1 MKIKDLVDVKEVRTV
16 VQMADIKD
24 PKLRDFLTESFVITA
39 EVEKVMLSF
48 FNDLVKKEGK
58 GYFLEGN
65 FGSGKSHL
73 LSVISLLL
81 NYRKS
86 WQHILNQK
94 DYSDRLEQ
102 LSEEVSDQNYITINL
117 SLVEHS
123 NKEYLEDIVM
133 EEIMKFINENEKLSS
148 INFKGEEEFIEKIS
162 NIIKGEHQ
170 NILKS
175 FLRENNIKED
185 ELFKTGN
192 LYLIEKLLE
201 RLNLPYRFSYN
212 RQQIFDQITEII
224 NNYEYEG
231 LIILI
236 DELSEFLRSKPDGRR
251 FNEDIRFMQFLGEY
265 AKRQPCWI
273 MATLQEEIEK
283 TGETTPEAFNKIKDR
298 YPTRFY
304 LTGQHIKELIN
315 KRLIE
320 VREGKMDQV
329 KEVYQKYKTS
339 FPTLNFSED
348 EFVKLFP
355 VHPGAINLLDNL
367 KPLFSQHRGIID
379 FIHYRLKGD
388 SSRDIESMMDNSAE
402 NILTA
407 DKIFDHFVGRIR
419 EMMET
424 NPYYNKVYKYYKQ
437 EIKSLLDPEE
447 QKTGMKI
454 IKLLI
459 LFSISPINKRY
470 TVEDITNLLFV
481 KITDLEPSIN
491 YEYIE
496 DILNRLYQHG
506 AYLVKEEGQDK
517 KSNKYFIDLEADVN
531 LIIKRRTEYIKSNL
545 FENDKRIFTK
555 LGKQVKE
562 KFLPLNNLFANNRQK
577 RTVTWQNTER
587 KGFLYFLPLREISI
601 DNLKQTAQRLTND
614 EEDFML
620 IISYALDVDQDKKY
634 LKDVLIPELKEE
646 EKNSFAFW
654 FPEEL
659 KNKEFLKNAL
669 AKIIL
674 LEKYEKESFET
685 AEKIKQQLN
694 TLIKE
699 EVDRISKIFRDAYF
713 EGKVVN
719 GFNESIVNLDEM
731 GFLPFQRLLNK
742 IVATLLEERYP
753 DHKKI
758 NPYQTVLT
766 TDRMDAVLDGFISS
780 GDIDNLKNLSGR
792 ALGVIDA
799 FMKPLGLIK
808 KRKNGVRLTI
818 EPGKNPLIKK
828 LFKIL
833 DQEKTP
839 LKEVYWKLRKGSYG
853 LSRKQFKLLIYS
865 LLYSGYLTAY
875 SGRQKISLKNLNARN
890 FNRIRY
896 IGYGELISEEFQAI
910 LSDCSLLPPRYQ
922 KRHFSLPLQQNI
934 WKHLIEKKKEL
945 SEDLDR
951 MTYQVERLKN
961 DSNFNDFNLK
971 QINGYIS
978 KVKELLDE
986 IMVSYSSEEG
996 LERFASK
1003 YRNMPNIE
1011 TYLTKVAQIKYFLE
1025 NNLNDYKN
1033 IVNYLKDPDLK
1044 IPKTDTYQ
1052 EISSFRENLL
1062 LSIADDAVIYDSDF
1076 CSELKKKFSEFKQQY
1091 IDLYQKEHNKQKGN
1105 ERFKPILDIKDK
1117 QGYQILNYFSDI
1129 ELISVKDDL
1138 VKVDRLISKAL
1149 SNKCNQNT
1157 LNILQDRPVCDCGF
1171 QLGDS
1176 IELPSKKEIQQIIDS
1191 GVQQYIKKLKNPEYR
1206 DKIVEYLDNME
1217 AAGNKRFARPVRNLL
1232 KIKTDHNLYSKLS
1245 NILNRNII
1253 KRINTVLSGN
1263 ISLVERSLDEL
1274 YENLINR
1281 SFSPTQIRQI
1291 FKEWL
1296 EGSSGINERT
1306 YIKVIG
1312 NLGQKN
1318 KQADQESNSSII
1330 SDHVKQNFPE
1340 LELIINHTDINVFC
1354 KLFAVVAWKNFY
1366 RINSG
1371 LEELITLIIPENSTV
1386 LIAEIKQDS
1395 SLTNSLDEM
1404 NEKIF
1409 SGEDNITLKTALMKK
1424 IDELDLTKNLIDIIS
1439 PANIKEVIE
1448 AIDTEPL
1455 SKKMIN
1461 RLLVQFIK
1469 IVENI
1474 HLSLEEKEEYIEI
1487 IKNKKQNLNN
1497 DHLYDYKYNNYNLAQ
1512 YYLSLERSFS
1522 FLDSKDNINDIKEW
1536 KKVHVDYLSTLEY
1549 DYFKVSE
1556 LSDSLNV
1563 QDVIPRTIKF
1573 KKIKQTLGNYQKL
1586 FTNFHD
1592 SRDIMGEDHEKFMGN
1607 NLIYLLDERYPSLMK
1622 KMNAERGYCLLLDG
1636 MRWDL
1641 WKVIKAEIN
1650 KQLSL
1655 RLIEEDSLLALT
1667 PTNTEKQLDALQEAG
1682 LNIDFIKQSK
1692 VINSYQSLA
1701 QNKNSCNE
1709 IIKFSFIDDKVHSSK
1724 DKYNNFIQEITFQ
1737 TQNRLIPFL
1746 EKMPAS
1752 TAVLIFS
1759 DHGFTINHNFKS
1771 ENKFTEPRYLHGGKS
1786 FNEIIVPWAFMYKP

>member
-1 MKIKDLVDVKEVRTV
+1 MKIKELVNVKDVRTV

-24 PKLRDFLTESFVITA
+24 PKLRDFLTESFVITE

-48 FNDLVKKEGK
+48 FGDLVKNEGK

-86 WQHILNQK
+86 WQHILDQK
-94 DYSDRLEQ
+94 DYSNRLEQ
-102 LSEEVSDQNYITINL
+102 LSKDVLNKNYITINL

-133 EEIMKFINENEKLSS
+133 EEIMKFINENDELSS

-162 NIIKGEHQ
+162 KIIKEEHQ
-170 NILKS
+170 NMLKS
-175 FLRENNIKED
+175 FLRENGINES
-185 ELFKTGN
+185 ELFETGN

-212 RQQIFDQITEII
+212 RQQIFDQITDII
-224 NNYEYEG
+224 NNYEYDG
-231 LIILI
+231 LVILI

-320 VREGKMDQV
+320 IKEGKTDKVQ
-329 KEVYQKYKTS
+329 EIYQKFNTS
-339 FPTLNFSED
+339 FPALSFSEED
-348 EFVKLFP
+348 FVKLYP
-355 VHPGAINLLDNL
+355 VHPTAIDLLDNL

-388 SSRDIESMMDNSAE
+388 PSRDIDSMMDSPAE
-402 NILTA
+402 NLLTA

-424 NPYYNKVYKYYKQ
+424 NPYFTKVYKYYKQ
-437 EIKSLLDPEE
+437 EIKSLLDQDD

-459 LFSISPINKRY
+459 LFSISPIDKKY
-470 TVEDITNLLFV
+470 TVEDITNMLFV
-481 KITDLEPSIN
+481 KITDLDPSIN
-491 YEYIE
+491 YEYVE
-496 DILNRLYQHG
+496 DILNRMYQHG
-506 AYLVKEEGQDK
+506 AYLVKEKGEDQK
-517 KSNKYFIDLEADVN
+517 KNKYYIDLEADVN
-531 LIIKRRTEYIKSNL
+531 LIIKRRIEYIKSNL
-545 FENDKRIFTK
+545 FKNDKRIFTK
-555 LGKQVKE
+555 LGKQVQE
-562 KFLPLNNLFANNRQK
+562 KFLPLNNLFANHRQK

-587 KGFLYFLPLREISI
+587 KGFLYFLPVREISI
-601 DNLKQTAQRLTND
+601 ENIKQTAERLTND

-620 IISYALDVDQDKKY
+620 IMSYALDVNQDKKY
-634 LKDVLIPELKEE
+634 LNDVLIPELGEE

-659 KNKEFLKNAL
+659 KEKEFLKNAL

-674 LEKYEKESFET
+674 LEKYETESSKT
-685 AEKIKQQLN
+685 GEKVKKQLN
-694 TLIKE
+694 SLIQE
-699 EVDRISKIFRDAYF
+699 ETDRISKIFRDAYF
-713 EGKVVN
+713 NGKVVN
-719 GFNESIVNLDEM
+719 GFNESIVNLDEL
-731 GFLPFQRLLNK
+731 GFLPFQRFLNK
-742 IVATLLEERYP
+742 IVATLLEERFP

-758 NPYQTVLT
+758 NPYQSVLT
-766 TDRMDAVLDGFISS
+766 TDRMDAVLDKFISS
-780 GDIDNLKNLSGR
+780 GDIDNLKDLSGR
-792 ALGVIDA
+792 VLGVIDA
-799 FMKPLGLIK
+799 YMKPMGLIK

-818 EPGKNPLIKK
+818 EPSKNPLIKK
-828 LFKIL
+828 VFHIL
-833 DQEKTP
+833 EEEKTP
-839 LKEVYWKLRKGSYG
+839 LEEVYWTLRKGSYG
-853 LSRKQFKLLIYS
+853 LSREQFKLLIYS

-875 SGRQKISLKNLNARN
+875 SANQKISLKNLNARN
-890 FNRIRY
+890 FNRIKY
-896 IGYGELISEEFQAI
+896 IGYGELISEEFQAV

-945 SEDLDR
+945 SDDLDR

-961 DSNFNDFNLK
+961 DSNFETFNLK
-971 QINGYIS
+971 QISNYIN

-1011 TYLTKVAQIKYFLE
+1011 TYLTNIEKIKYFLE
-1025 NNLNDYKN
+1025 NNINNYRN
-1033 IVNYLKDPDLK
+1033 IVNYLNHPDLK
-1044 IPKTDTYQ
+1044 IPEQDKYQ
-1052 EISSFRENLL
+1052 EIRSFRNNLL
-1062 LSIADDAVIYDSDF
+1062 LSLSDDSIIYDSDF
-1076 CSELKKKFSEFKQQY
+1076 FSEVKNKFSEFKQQY

-1105 ERFKPILDIKDK
+1105 DRFKPILDIKK
-1117 QGYQILNYFSDI
+1117 KKGYQILKYFSDI

-1138 VKVDRLISKAL
+1138 VKVDRTISKAL
-1149 SNKCNQNT
+1149 NKKCNQNT

-1171 QLGDS
+1171 QLGET
-1176 IELPSKKEIQQIIDS
+1176 IELPSKKEIQQTIDS
-1191 GVQQYIKKLKNPEYR
+1191 GVKQYIKKLKIPEYKN
-1206 DKIVEYLDNME
+1206 KIEVYLDNME
-1217 AAGNKRFARPVRNLL
+1217 AAGNKRFARPIRNLL
-1232 KIKTDHNLYSKLS
+1232 NVKPDKNLYNNLS
-1245 NILNRNII
+1245 DILNRNVI
-1253 KRINTVLSGN
+1253 KRINSVLSGN
-1263 ISLVERSLDEL
+1263 VSLVERSLDEL

-1281 SFSPTQIRQI
+1281 SFSLQQIKQI

-1296 EGSSGINERT
+1296 EGSSGINNKT
-1306 YIKVIG
+1306 YVKVTG
-1312 NLGQKN
+1312 NLGEDTSPAEKEN
-1318 KQADQESNSSII
+1318 NINII
-1330 SDHVKQNFPE
+1330 TNYVKQKFPE
-1340 LELIINHTDINVFC
+1340 LETIINHTDINVFI
-1354 KLFAVVAWKNFY
+1354 KLFAVIVW
-1366 RINSG
+1366 RNSYQIEKG
-1371 LEELITLIIPENSTV
+1371 LEELITQIIPENSTV
-1386 LIAEIKQDS
+1386 LIEELKQDV
-1395 SLTNSLDEM
+1395 SLKNSLNEM
-1404 NEKIF
+1404 NEQIF
-1409 SGEDNITLKTALMKK
+1409 SSKEEFDLKKAFRKK
-1424 IDELDLTKNLIDIIS
+1424 IDELDLSKNLINIIS
-1439 PANIKEVIE
+1439 PANIKEVLDAIE
-1448 AIDTEPL
+1448 TEPL
-1455 SKKMIN
+1455 SQKMIN

-1474 HLSLEEKEEYIEI
+1474 HLDLQEKENYIETVE
-1487 IKNKKQNLNN
+1487 KKLQNLNKN
-1497 DHLYDYKYNNYNLAQ
+1497 HLYEYKYNTYKLALH
-1512 YYLSLERSFS
+1512 YFSLESSFS
-1522 FLDSKDNINDIKEW
+1522 YLDSKDNINDLKEW
-1536 KKVHVDYLSTLEY
+1536 KKVHTNYLSNLEF
-1549 DYFKVSE
+1549 DYFKIDE
-1556 LSDSLNV
+1556 LSEKVNV
-1563 QDVIPRTIKF
+1563 QDIVPKSIKF
-1573 KKIKQTLGNYQKL
+1573 KKVKQTIGNYQKL

-1607 NLIYLLDERYPSLMK
+1607 NLVYLLKERYPSLMK
-1622 KMNAERGYCLLLDG
+1622 KMNTKRGYCLLLDG

-1641 WKVIKAEIN
+1641 WKMIKQEIN
-1650 KQLSL
+1650 NQLSL

-1667 PTNTEKQLDALQEAG
+1667 PTNTEKQIQTLKKSG
-1682 LNIDFIKQSK
+1682 LEINITNQNK
-1692 VINSYQSLA
+1692 VINDYQSLNNNTK
-1701 QNKNSCNE
+1701 QCNE
-1709 IIKFSFIDDKVHSSK
+1709 IIKFSYIDDKVHSSK
-1724 DKYNNFIQEITFQ
+1724 DDYNNFLKEIKFQ

-1746 EKMPAS
+1746 DKMPAS

-1759 DHGFTINHNFKS
+1759 DHGFTINHNFNYN
-1771 ENKFTEPRYLHGGKS
+1771 NKYEEPRYLHGGKS
-1786 FNEIIVPWAFMYKP
+1786 FHEIIVPWAFMYKP